1 MRRIRIMNKIQG
13 YDEAQA
19 YTGESRALPAGKYIC
34 EIKGAKEVKAKTGK
48 KQLVLQL
55 DIAEGEYKGY
65 FDYMYEFDC
74 DMKFDCGYAV
84 HMPSEH
90 NNEGKQLPF
99 FKGMITCIEESN
111 EGYEWNWDE
120 KTLKGKKI
128 GVLFGREQYLMNGQK
143 KWATKARAVRSIK
156 GLEMSEI
163 PQDKLLDGSTSG
175 FDTSGFDDED
185 VSEEDLPF

>member
-1 MRRIRIMNKIQG
+1 MNKIQG
-13 YDEAQA
+13 YDEAQS
-19 YTGESRALPAGKYIC
+19 YTGESRTLPAGKYIC
-34 EIKGAKEVKAKTGK
+34 EIKGAKEVETKNGK

-55 DIAEGEYKGY
+55 DIAEGEYKDHYGNL
-65 FDYMYEFDC
+65 
-74 DMKFDCGYAV
+74 YAANI
-84 HMPSEH
+84 ERNGTDAKW
-90 NNEGKQLPF
+90 NNGGLFRQGFEGKQLPF

-111 EGYEWNWDE
+111 VGYTWNWDE

-163 PQDKLLDGSTSG
+163 PQDKLLDGSASG

-185 VSEEDLPF
+185 ESEEDLPF